1 MALEV
6 CLHHRL
12 FSQSLNRYFTE
23 RLVSSA
29 WTDRQI
35 NAFMQSFTALKQSL
49 ETGTSI
55 QTALVCFRLDEN
67 VSKLR

>member
-6 CLHHRL
+6 YFHHRPL
-12 FSQSLNRYFTE
+12 FQSLNQYFTE